1 MGCAVYDPKV
11 YLVRTCRTYASPM
24 LVHQR
29 TYASPML
36 VHQRTYEPQIKY
48 LKAHPEKAKEI
59 HARYLE
65 KHRDDYNNYH
75 KLYERAKYEWNT
87 YVHNNK
93 YKYEKKLF
101 LKILLDD
108 YEL

>member
-1 MGCAVYDPKV
+1 MNQFSVSVYDPKV
-11 YLVRTCRTYASPM
+11 YVLPVGK
-24 LVHQR
+24 
-29 TYASPML
+29 
-36 VHQRTYEPQIKY
+36 YEPQIKY

-65 KHRDDYNNYH
+65 RHRDDYNNYH

-101 LKILLDD
+101 LKILLED
-108 YEL
+108 

>member
-1 MGCAVYDPKV
+1 MSQLSLVSSTPYGCAVYDPKV
-11 YLVRTCRTYASPM
+11 YIVHQMTQVRTYAS
-24 LVHQR
+24 
-29 TYASPML
+29 
-36 VHQRTYEPQIKY
+36 QIKY

-108 YEL
+108 LENYEL

>member
-1 MGCAVYDPKV
+1 MNQFSISDKSQLKGVTVYDPKV
-11 YLVRTCRTYASPM
+11 YLV
-24 LVHQR
+24 
-29 TYASPML
+29 
-36 VHQRTYEPQIKY
+36 RTYEPQIKY

-101 LKILLDD
+101 LKILLEN